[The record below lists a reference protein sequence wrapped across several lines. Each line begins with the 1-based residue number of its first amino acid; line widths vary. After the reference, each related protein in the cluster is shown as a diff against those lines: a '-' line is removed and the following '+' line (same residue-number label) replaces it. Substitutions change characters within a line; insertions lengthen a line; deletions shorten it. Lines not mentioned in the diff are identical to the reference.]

1 MDFRKTDTLT
11 IEINDK
17 QADNLSSKTKIE
29 KMLKS
34 PDVLGFDIYS
44 DDKHI
49 GFAMLKEFEKGKF
62 FLWDYVIVFE
72 LQNKGFGTKALRE
85 LIELLKKDYGAKL
98 LTTTYKFGNNI
109 AKRLYEKIGF
119 VETDIVDDGDVHE
132 VNMKLEL

>member
-1 MDFRKTDTLT
+1 MDFRKTNVLT
-11 IEINDK
+11 IEINAQ

-29 KMLKS
+29 NMLKS

-44 DDKHI
+44 DDRHI

-62 FLWDYVIVFE
+62 FLWDYVIAFN
-72 LQNKGFGTKALRE
+72 LQNKGLGTTALKK
-85 LIELLKKDYGAKL
+85 LIELLKKDYAAKV

-132 VNMKLEL
+132 VNMKLDL